1 MRRKEVSANELAKI
15 VSLRQNNSSWLTI
28 EKETGVPRRIAQRA
42 YRDWERTQAGD
53 ELKAA
58 RQTIAAEEL
67 RNHLA
72 SLKKLALVL
81 VQHFDIPYP
90 SSAVR
95 ASPPSK
101 REPQSAKQSLDSI
114 LRNNIVGEY
123 GAYGLPSDPRRNTYS
138 TEVYYRQNQMLL
150 KSLQDHTDQKLNL
163 HNWES
168 AYDTCQG
175 HQVKFMEELR
185 QILSNILNVDLKLAE
200 AIASKKEKI
209 IRRKLDGL
217 IFILWESILAG
228 KVELEELVPLIKVSP
243 RGDGQAEVVF
253 GNLAQGAIVPGDV
266 GTQAKEA
273 CIWAIKNL
281 LAQRKEFIDPLLE
294 DVKIMKRVN
303 DDLAK
308 VLNPLTLVPDIL
320 HSKCDLCPC

>member
-1 MRRKEVSANELAKI
+1 MRRREASANELAKI

-28 EKETGVPRRIAQRA
+28 EKETSVPRRIAQRA
-42 YRDWERTQAGD
+42 YRDWERSQVRD
-53 ELKAA
+53 EFKAA
-58 RQTIAAEEL
+58 RQTVGAEEL

-81 VQHFDIPYP
+81 VGHFEIPRP
-90 SSAVR
+90 S
-95 ASPPSK
+95 
-101 REPQSAKQSLDSI
+101 REPQSAKQFLDSV
-114 LRNNIVGEY
+114 LRNNIVGEC
-123 GAYGLPSDPRRNTYS
+123 GAYGLPSDRRRNTYS
-138 TEVYYRQNQMLL
+138 TEVYHRQNQMLL

-163 HNWES
+163 SNWER
-168 AYDTCQG
+168 AYDTCRG
-175 HQVKFMEELR
+175 HQAKFLEELC
-185 QILSNILNVDLKLAE
+185 QILSNILNVDPKLAE
-200 AIASKKEKI
+200 AIASKREKI
-209 IRRKLDGL
+209 TRRMLDGL

-228 KVELEELVPLIKVSP
+228 KVELKELTALIKVLS
-243 RGDGQAEVVF
+243 RDDGQASVVF

-266 GTQAKEA
+266 GTQAKES

-281 LAQRKEFIDPLLE
+281 LAQREKIIDPLLE
-294 DVKIMKRVN
+294 DVKTMKRVN

>member
-1 MRRKEVSANELAKI
+1 MRRREASANELAKI
-15 VSLRQNNSSWLTI
+15 VSLRQNNSSWLRI
-28 EKETGVPRRIAQRA
+28 EKETSVPRRIAQRA
-42 YRDWERTQAGD
+42 YRDWERSQERD
-53 ELKAA
+53 EFKAA
-58 RQTIAAEEL
+58 RQTVAAEEL

-81 VQHFDIPYP
+81 VGHFEIPRP
-90 SSAVR
+90 S
-95 ASPPSK
+95 
-101 REPQSAKQSLDSI
+101 REPQSAKQSLDSF

-123 GAYGLPSDPRRNTYS
+123 GAYGLPSDPGRNTYS
-138 TEVYYRQNQMLL
+138 TGVYYRQNQMLL

-163 HNWES
+163 RNWES
-168 AYDTCQG
+168 AYNTCRG

-200 AIASKKEKI
+200 AIASKKEEI

-228 KVELEELVPLIKVSP
+228 KVESEELVSLIKVFS
-243 RGDGQAEVVF
+243 RGGGQAEVVF
-253 GNLAQGAIVPGDV
+253 GNLAQGAIVPDDV

-281 LAQRKEFIDPLLE
+281 LAQREKIIDPLLE
-294 DVKIMKRVN
+294 DVKTMKRVN